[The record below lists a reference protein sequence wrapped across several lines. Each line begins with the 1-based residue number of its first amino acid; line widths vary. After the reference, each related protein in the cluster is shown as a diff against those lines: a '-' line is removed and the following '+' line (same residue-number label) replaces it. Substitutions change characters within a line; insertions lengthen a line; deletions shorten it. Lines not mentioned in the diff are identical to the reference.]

1 MHSVHATTSGLA
13 DERKCESVSSAEICK
28 QKRKLRSDKISNK
41 FFHIPSRKSLELE
54 RPGKSDSDSEPE
66 VFFQFHDRPDIKQDR
81 KTISREKAQIN
92 RPFSD
97 SQITI
102 TSSYP
107 EYREYRTHIS
117 SPESESSEE
126 ANFSDLGEYLIAANK
141 ADLEELEQLET
152 EIILACPQVLDPMNA
167 NPLPGQQD
175 GQGAAAQPIVQQ
187 QPPQPAAVGAP
198 IAPPAGQGPIPPA
211 QQPLAA
217 QAPANAQ
224 MFFLAVNMFSEERM
238 LCPAPFSGRADEDA
252 TEFWR
257 RFQNYL
263 EFKPIVADADKLR
276 LIKAMCIDQAAD
288 WVEKLE
294 PNERATFNAFK
305 QAFESRW
312 VKPALLKFR
321 SAREMFTKK
330 TNA

>member
-54 RPGKSDSDSEPE
+54 RTGKSDSDSEPQ
-66 VFFQFHDRPDIKQDR
+66 VFLQFHDRPDIKQDR
-81 KTISREKAQIN
+81 KTISWEKAQIN

-152 EIILACPQVLDPMNA
+152 EIILARF
-167 NPLPGQQD
+167 
-175 GQGAAAQPIVQQ
+175 
-187 QPPQPAAVGAP
+187 
-198 IAPPAGQGPIPPA
+198 GPIPLA

-224 MFFLAVNMFSEERM
+224 MFFPAVNMLLEERM
-238 LCPAPFSGRADEDA
+238 LCPTPFSGRADEDA

-288 WVEKLE
+288 WAEKLE

-305 QAFESRW
+305 QAFGSCW
-312 VKPALLKFR
+312 VKPALL
-321 SAREMFTKK
+321 
-330 TNA
+330 